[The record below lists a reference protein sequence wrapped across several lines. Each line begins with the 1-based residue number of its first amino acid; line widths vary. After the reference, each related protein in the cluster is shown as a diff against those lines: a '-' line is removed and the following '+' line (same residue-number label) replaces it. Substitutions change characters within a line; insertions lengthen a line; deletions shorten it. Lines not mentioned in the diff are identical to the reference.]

1 MRGNREKSPQATP
14 RSSSFSPP
22 PFIEKKRGKNP
33 PPLLLTAYASALA
46 REVERVLERVH
57 RSAVRRHFFLLHR
70 DVGVDQVIREDTAT
84 GQELAVL
91 IEVSQGFREIAADR
105 RDLGVLFGRQIVQ
118 VLISRIAR
126 VDLVLDAVETGLSS
140 SRA

>member
-1 MRGNREKSPQATP
+1 M
-14 RSSSFSPP
+14 
-22 PFIEKKRGKNP
+22 
-33 PPLLLTAYASALA
+33 
-46 REVERVLERVH
+46 H